1 MTEQN
6 KDDSQVSLTQE
17 EADTLELLD
26 NGARVLHRATG
37 WVIHL
42 KGYSY
47 GLGGER
53 MINSLTERGFLEN
66 EKTTEA
72 GREALKRLYPE
83 LPSWRWKGKF
93 Q

>member
-17 EADTLELLD
+17 EADILELLD
-26 NGARVLHRATG
+26 YGARILHRATG

-47 GLGGER
+47 ALGGER
-53 MINSLTERGFLEN
+53 AINSLTERGLLEK
-66 EKTTEA
+66 EKVTEA

-83 LPSWRWKGKF
+83 LPSPRWKREF